1 MAVLSDQIESATDK
15 ITDMEKL
22 LDDKKEVLRKTEELL
37 QVSDRS
43 PSSGHKKPIKTWRS
57 FLQREILTRSSLETQ
72 KLELMSQVT
81 NLKLRQASVDQEN
94 VDLRKRLAKTLD
106 LSSVATAALA
116 AATSGQGGQQNGS
129 QAKPLAAAG
138 QGGGPPAG
146 QRLVLQ
152 TSEAMLRKNLE
163 YNQKAVASSN
173 QIQGFGT
180 LPKKK
185 KSRERVLETHFDEP
199 KVIAHSFKIVPP

>member
-1 MAVLSDQIESATDK
+1 
-15 ITDMEKL
+15 
-22 LDDKKEVLRKTEELL
+22 
-37 QVSDRS
+37 
-43 PSSGHKKPIKTWRS
+43 
-57 FLQREILTRSSLETQ
+57 
-72 KLELMSQVT
+72 MSQVT

-116 AATSGQGGQQNGS
+116 AATSGQGGQQNGG
-129 QAKPLAAAG
+129 QAKPPVS

-199 KVIAHSFKIVPP
+199 KVIAHAFKIVLLYPLSCTIGLAKFFGVKSADSHFKIWF

>member
-1 MAVLSDQIESATDK
+1 MAFF
-15 ITDMEKL
+15 
-22 LDDKKEVLRKTEELL
+22 
-37 QVSDRS
+37 
-43 PSSGHKKPIKTWRS
+43 

-199 KVIAHSFKIVPP
+199 KVIAHSFK